1 MRQAVP
7 CGPAKM
13 NYYVSSAWHRQA
25 EKTPVGGAS
34 FDHAGWYF
42 DGWKL
47 RLQQRISGMHII
59 HSEMLFLRRR

>member
-1 MRQAVP
+1 M
-7 CGPAKM
+7 
-13 NYYVSSAWHRQA
+13 SALLGIGRLRRPLW
-25 EKTPVGGAS
+25 VGLPLTTL
-34 FDHAGWYF
+34 AGIF